1 MFSPTLLTRLL
12 ERVVAFDLGKECWKR
27 AAVVEEF
34 GSIVFWGSVVE
45 TLRAA
50 PTVRTLN
57 SRK

>member
-27 AAVVEEF
+27 ADVVKEF
-34 GSIVFWGSVVE
+34 G
-45 TLRAA
+45 AA
-50 PTVRTLN
+50 PAVCTLS